1 MSENKGLLKTK
12 DAAERQMLKIAQDCI
27 NSKKFASYF
36 FSSHFYKPFAPF
48 HQELHEMSDQERFL
62 AIAAPRGHAKS
73 TGFTF
78 LKPMKGVAYRL
89 NKFILIVSDTYEQA
103 CLFLEDVINEFEK
116 NTTFTRFYNLEITKK
131 RDDRIV
137 INDECMIR
145 AMGAGQKFRGLKF
158 RHYRPDLIIC
168 HSKGSKIWENGQL
181 VKIEDSSFK
190 KKQVKSSLI
199 SVKVQ
204 GIPYEEKVTPDHRF
218 MCVEKYKHYGK
229 GSHRTDRN
237 GVWKFKEKGWCEAI
251 NLTKNHW
258 IGSKIDYEIME
269 PEPIKKYKGGKITS
283 RDKKGRV
290 VKGSEVT
297 PVYEKVI
304 PDYFNSDEFYYF
316 LGRWMGDGATGK
328 NPVVCFNKKDEDGIN
343 RIVDFWK
350 SVNKPCSVQ
359 EQENTKVV
367 CASDHALGR
376 WLKSWS
382 EGNSIKIP
390 PMWVRKQSKKRI
402 VKFIQGYIDSDGWVD
417 KKSNQIRITSVNYEG
432 LLIIQQMLSRINIP
446 SYIRKGAGPRLE
458 TFSSKKYGDRTSRSR
473 QKYDILISHKGN
485 SVLGYDI
492 VEPSRY
498 KIHGCFIKDGFL
510 WKKVASCAKEKE
522 LGWAIPVTTD
532 SGTYESPLGLSHNC
546 DDIENDEMVENPKR
560 REKLRKWFW
569 GALKPMLSD
578 KGRLVVIGTILHEDS
593 LLANL
598 LNDPLFFSKLY
609 QIIGDDY
616 KPLWPALYSL
626 EDIAEMR
633 NNFEKR
639 NQLGT
644 FYREFF
650 NACVSPENKKFDL
663 AWIKYFNL
671 KDIERPGMLESWF
684 RMIHVD
690 LAHDDEKGEEDNA
703 YNALVATAYDADN
716 DRRYFLEVARFKEEF
731 DEIVK
736 KLFEMV
742 DFWKPHAVSVET
754 VGAQK
759 HFYQHI
765 RSEMRIRGKRFIL
778 LPLPHTRA
786 KDPRIL
792 IMQYPMQIGKYY
804 FRRGHMNEFEKELAA
819 FPRSTYKD
827 VEDAASQIEECLD
840 KLNLVKT
847 PRKASTRNKPSQ
859 KKLKT
864 YRRGARRITGGRH
877 GCTGY

>member
-1 MSENKGLLKTK
+1 
-12 DAAERQMLKIAQDCI
+12 
-27 NSKKFASYF
+27 
-36 FSSHFYKPFAPF
+36 
-48 HQELHEMSDQERFL
+48 MSDQERFL

-158 RHYRPDLIIC
+158 RHYRPDLII
-168 HSKGSKIWENGQL
+168 
-181 VKIEDSSFK
+181 
-190 KKQVKSSLI
+190 
-199 SVKVQ
+199 
-204 GIPYEEKVTPDHRF
+204 
-218 MCVEKYKHYGK
+218 
-229 GSHRTDRN
+229 
-237 GVWKFKEKGWCEAI
+237 
-251 NLTKNHW
+251 
-258 IGSKIDYEIME
+258 
-269 PEPIKKYKGGKITS
+269 
-283 RDKKGRV
+283 
-290 VKGSEVT
+290 
-297 PVYEKVI
+297 
-304 PDYFNSDEFYYF
+304 
-316 LGRWMGDGATGK
+316 
-328 NPVVCFNKKDEDGIN
+328 
-343 RIVDFWK
+343 
-350 SVNKPCSVQ
+350 
-359 EQENTKVV
+359 
-367 CASDHALGR
+367 
-376 WLKSWS
+376 
-382 EGNSIKIP
+382 
-390 PMWVRKQSKKRI
+390 
-402 VKFIQGYIDSDGWVD
+402 
-417 KKSNQIRITSVNYEG
+417 
-432 LLIIQQMLSRINIP
+432 
-446 SYIRKGAGPRLE
+446 
-458 TFSSKKYGDRTSRSR
+458 
-473 QKYDILISHKGN
+473 
-485 SVLGYDI
+485 
-492 VEPSRY
+492 
-498 KIHGCFIKDGFL
+498 
-510 WKKVASCAKEKE
+510 
-522 LGWAIPVTTD
+522 
-532 SGTYESPLGLSHNC
+532 C

-663 AWIKYFNL
+663 AWLKYFNL

-703 YNALVATAYDADN
+703 YNALVATAYDADT

-759 HFYQHI
+759 HLYQHI
-765 RSEMRIRGKRFIL
+765 RSEMRIRGKRFVL

-847 PRKASTRNKPSQ
+847 PRKASGRKRTSQ
-859 KKLKT
+859 KKMKT